1 MPHVQVRNVPDD
13 VHAELTRRADRSG
26 QSLQQYLN
34 DQLARL
40 ASTPSIDDVLDR
52 LDAEANGTLS
62 IDTAREALE
71 AERARR

>member
-13 VHAELTRRADRSG
+13 VHAELMRRADRSG

-34 DQLARL
+34 EQLALL
-40 ASTPSIDDVLDR
+40 ASKPSLNDVLNH
-52 LDAEANGTLS
+52 LDAEADGTLS
-62 IDTAREALE
+62 VDAARATLE

>member
-40 ASTPSIDDVLDR
+40 ASTPSLDDVLDR
-52 LDAEANGTLS
+52 LDLEANGTLS
-62 IDTAREALE
+62 IDTARETLE